1 MVSSLLTNN
10 LAHLLHSIP
19 PYLIMSQHERCSLSR
34 SWKAVSYRAIRYEWR
49 LKSFFQY
56 KYNAHQHC
64 IFSFVVVAV
73 LHGFVLHLHCKSY
86 AFKQTTNGL
95 YFKNSRHLF
104 NQSYGQQNSIAT
116 CNWSSS
122 FSCTWL
128 WLSAYTS
135 RSHWFI
141 AFFLCVVMYPSLCFS
156 FSFGFR

>member
-1 MVSSLLTNN
+1 MQPIKKLESRFLSGDTLRMAPKILFPIQVQRSST
-10 LAHLLHSIP
+10 LHFQFCCCCCFAWVCFTP
-19 PYLIMSQHERCSLSR
+19 SLQKLCISTDD
-34 SWKAVSYRAIRYEWR
+34 EW
-49 LKSFFQY
+49 FVFQ
-56 KYNAHQHC
+56 
-64 IFSFVVVAV
+64 
-73 LHGFVLHLHCKSY
+73 
-86 AFKQTTNGL
+86 
-95 YFKNSRHLF
+95 NSRHLF

>member
-1 MVSSLLTNN
+1 MVSSLLTIN

-19 PYLIMSQHERCSLSR
+19 PYLIMSQHERCSQSR
-34 SWKAVSYRAIRYEWR
+34 SWKAVPYRAIRYEWR

-86 AFKQTTNGL
+86 AFKQTTNGCISKIL
-95 YFKNSRHLF
+95 ATFSTNLMGNKTQL
-104 NQSYGQQNSIAT
+104 QLATGQARFPAPGSGYAR
-116 CNWSSS
+116 
-122 FSCTWL
+122 
-128 WLSAYTS
+128 TS

-141 AFFLCVVMYPSLCFS
+141 AFFLCVVIHPSLCFS